1 MNKRKIKALTKE
13 YRREKDAV
21 RRGHIQTIKLV
32 LEGMARD
39 EVARVTGFSV
49 RWIRKLMRR
58 WRDEGLAGLGN
69 KRLNNK
75 GKEPLLD
82 EAGIKALAKLLEGA
96 PPDQGLWSGRKIAA
110 WMSKRLGREVGPK
123 LGLQYLHR
131 LGFTRQRPRP
141 QHAKSATPEKREAF
155 KKNCK
160 IWCGPSAGNI
170 RGVPSKS
177 GRLMSTDLV

>member
-1 MNKRKIKALTKE
+1 MNNRYIETLTKE

-21 RRGHIQTIKLV
+21 RRSHIQTVRLV
-32 LEGMARD
+32 LEGMACD

-49 RWIRKLMRR
+49 RWVKKLMAR
-58 WRDEGLAGLGN
+58 WWDEGLAGLGN

-82 EAGIKALAKLLEGA
+82 AAGLKALAGLLEEA
-96 PPDQGLWSGRKIAA
+96 PPDQGLWSGRKVAA
-110 WMSKRLGREVGPK
+110 WMSERLGRPVGPK
-123 LGLQYLHR
+123 LGLRYLHK

-141 QHAKSATPEKREAF
+141 RHAKAASPAAQAAF

-160 IWCGPSAGNI
+160 VWCGPPARNI
-170 RGVPSKS
+170 PGVP
-177 GRLMSTDLV
+177 